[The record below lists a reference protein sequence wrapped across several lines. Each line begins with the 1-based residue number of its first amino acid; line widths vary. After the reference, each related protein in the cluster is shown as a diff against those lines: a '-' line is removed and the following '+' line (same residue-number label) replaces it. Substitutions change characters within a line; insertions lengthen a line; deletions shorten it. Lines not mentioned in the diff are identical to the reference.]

1 MPFDNRCLKVKLN
14 IQNSQIVSQG
24 IRTRPRIFNSMF
36 NPINIKG
43 TEIGHCSEDGLLK
56 LLNLHSFIKVFIQQI
71 TNKCPICTGL
81 YQDRQQRW

>member
-1 MPFDNRCLKVKLN
+1 MGVIMPFDNRCLKVKLN

-71 TNKCPICTGL
+71 TNKCPLCTGL
-81 YQDRQQRW
+81 Y